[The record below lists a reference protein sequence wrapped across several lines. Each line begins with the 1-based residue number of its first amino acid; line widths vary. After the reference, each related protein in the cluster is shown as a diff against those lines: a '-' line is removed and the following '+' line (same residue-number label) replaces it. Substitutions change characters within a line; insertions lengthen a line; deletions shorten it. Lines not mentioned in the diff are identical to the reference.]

1 MYLKTY
7 ETVYI
12 LRPELAEENL
22 LRAIDRY
29 QGILIERGAKNI
41 RIENRGKRRLK
52 YPLKKCRDGVYVQM
66 NYEANGEVVALLN
79 SSLRI
84 DDSILRSLTVKSN

>member
-1 MYLKTY
+1 MYLKIY

-22 LRAIDRY
+22 LRVIDRY

-84 DDSILRSLTVKSN
+84 DDLILRSLTVKCN